1 MPEDDGISDDE
12 FDGYLDADDDVG
24 LHDDDAGADP
34 RDADHGDS
42 GSPIPDFEQP
52 LGCSKDMSGASP
64 LQFFQQMVS
73 DQMLDNIVEQ
83 TNLYAQQYMESTN
96 LPPNSRAHGWSH
108 SPFNRVE
115 LKKFLAMTITM
126 GIVSYPEMED
136 YWSTSLPYAT
146 PAFSKVCVILC
157 SSQYPTLSCPGTP
170 PLASLF
176 HTRTHTLS
184 LTHTYIQQLL

>member
-1 MPEDDGISDDE
+1 MLDVPMPEDDGISDDE
-12 FDGYLDADDDVG
+12 FDGYLDAD
-24 LHDDDAGADP
+24 
-34 RDADHGDS
+34 
-42 GSPIPDFEQP
+42 
-52 LGCSKDMSGASP
+52 
-64 LQFFQQMVS
+64 VS

-108 SPFNRVE
+108 SPFNRAE

-136 YWSTSLPYAT
+136 YWSTSWPYAT

-157 SSQYPTLSCPGTP
+157 SSQYPRLSCPGTP
-170 PLASLF
+170 PLSFTHA
-176 HTRTHTLS
+176 HTLS
-184 LTHTYIQQLL
+184 LSHTHIYNNCYK